1 VHDAATLTTYKA
13 PSSLRG
19 VCYKRATTRFFG
31 KTACN
36 PHEHWRDF
44 SKNGFLGGE
53 LSNSGGQICAE
64 IEQAATS
71 APRSTA
77 LPLLMAAF
85 KSELRAVHDFLD
97 KR

>member
-1 VHDAATLTTYKA
+1 
-13 PSSLRG
+13 
-19 VCYKRATTRFFG
+19 
-31 KTACN
+31 
-36 PHEHWRDF
+36 
-44 SKNGFLGGE
+44 LGGE